1 MRRFFRNRRGI
12 LSVCVLAISLAASV
26 VFPATLVRVAAQSK
40 AINCAVTDTQ
50 LIGQANGGL
59 AGVLGQTTSQHIIP
73 PPDPNAGQSAVD
85 LAVDPKWMADLAQ
98 AIGVGDQKVAVLVI
112 DDFHQHT
119 DALKTHGE
127 LVYEVFQQLFQQAG
141 LNADPKSGLIQVNI
155 ADANGYQS
163 DLIAGAIRQ
172 QIYTLYQSGF
182 RRFVLN
188 MSFVEVPCHSDQ
200 ILNKDGRSFDFQEFL
215 AANAKDPV
223 NNSLRAFLGANN
235 EANVAKLAHAPD
247 GQNTGPVQLSSV
259 PLTNYLSS
267 PVSSPSAGNPSPDRS
282 TPRPGNG
289 NGNPNGLDDLRQLIV
304 RLTAADTPNG
314 FMAVAVG
321 SAGNFGSGGTHPPA
335 LYPAGWPEVLSASA
349 SLGPGFSALWDGSNV
364 GEISAPGAWYL
375 FGDGEYRSGT
385 SFAAPGISTALALC
399 LTHTPLSWS
408 PLPPLPPTTPNASYK
423 DVFLKACGRS

>member
-12 LSVCVLAISLAASV
+12 LSALVLATCLAASV
-26 VFPATLVRVAAQSK
+26 AFPATLTRVAAQSK
-40 AINCAVTDTQ
+40 ATNCAVTDTQ
-50 LIGQANGGL
+50 LVGQASSGL
-59 AGVLGQTTSQHIIP
+59 AGVLGQTTAQHIIP

-85 LAVDPKWMADLAQ
+85 LAVDPKWMADFAQ
-98 AIGVGDQKVAVLVI
+98 AIGVGNQKVAVLVI
-112 DDFHQHT
+112 DDFHKHT
-119 DALKTHGE
+119 DAIKTHGE

-172 QIYTLYQSGF
+172 QIYTLLQSGIH
-182 RRFVLN
+182 RFVLN

-235 EANVAKLAHAPD
+235 QPAMAKLASAPD
-247 GQNTGPVQLSSV
+247 GHNAGAVKLATV
-259 PLTNYLSS
+259 PLNSYLSS
-267 PVSSPSAGNPSPDRS
+267 PVSAPSVANPDFERS
-282 TPRPGNG
+282 TPTPGSG
-289 NGNPNGLDDLRQLIV
+289 NSNGLDDLRQLII

-321 SAGNFGSGGTHPPA
+321 SAGNFGSSGTHPPA

-349 SLGPGFSALWDGSNV
+349 LLGPSFSALWDGSNA
-364 GEISAPGAWYL
+364 GEVSAPGAWYL

-399 LTHTPLSWS
+399 LTHTSLSWS
-408 PLPPLPPTTPNASYK
+408 PLPPLPPNTPNASYK
-423 DVFLKACGRS
+423 DVFLKACGK